1 MLCRYVS
8 DQLLN
13 KHRFS
18 YSGAAKQSD
27 LSPFCIRSKKIDY
40 FDSRFQ
46 DLNNRALVFKCRRIS
61 VNHPLICICDL
72 FAVIYRLSK
81 YVKQSSQRL
90 LSDRN
95 FNPRSCCSYFHVFVK
110 PFACSQ
116 HQTANFIVSEMLR
129 HFHNTFLSVIFNFQ
143 SVFDKRKVPVLKH
156 NVYNRTHNLYD
167 FSFIHDLSHF
177 LRTIAAF
184 CRLFDIL
191 IFPRY
196 QPRLFS
202 AAFLFSLCPCP
213 AAHFC
218 NFLCDRRLPCSVIY
232 DRQVMVYPLSL

>member
-1 MLCRYVS
+1 M
-8 DQLLN
+8 
-13 KHRFS
+13 
-18 YSGAAKQSD
+18 
-27 LSPFCIRSKKIDY
+27 
-40 FDSRFQ
+40 
-46 DLNNRALVFKCRRIS
+46 
-61 VNHPLICICDL
+61 NHPLICICDL

-156 NVYNRTHNLYD
+156 NVLQQD
-167 FSFIHDLSHF
+167 
-177 LRTIAAF
+177 
-184 CRLFDIL
+184 
-191 IFPRY
+191 P
-196 QPRLFS
+196 
-202 AAFLFSLCPCP
+202 
-213 AAHFC
+213 
-218 NFLCDRRLPCSVIY
+218 
-232 DRQVMVYPLSL
+232 

>member
-13 KHRFS
+13 KHRFPL
-18 YSGAAKQSD
+18 QRRPNEQIFP
-27 LSPFCIRSKKIDY
+27 PFCIGARNRCH
-40 FDSRFQ
+40 DSVQ

-95 FNPRSCCSYFHVFVK
+95 FKPRSCCSYFHVFVK

-156 NVYNRTHNLYD
+156 NVYNRSHNLYD
-167 FSFIHDLSHF
+167 FSLFASLSHF
-177 LRTIAAF
+177 LQR
-184 CRLFDIL
+184 
-191 IFPRY
+191 
-196 QPRLFS
+196 
-202 AAFLFSLCPCP
+202 
-213 AAHFC
+213 H
-218 NFLCDRRLPCSVIY
+218 LPPV
-232 DRQVMVYPLSL
+232 